1 MNITRL
7 SSPPPVASNERW
19 SAVVAMSLCVALL
32 IAAEFMPVS
41 LLTPIATDLG
51 ASNGM
56 AGLAISISGLFAV
69 PTSLLIAPLSHRLDR
84 RHVLMGLA
92 AVMLASLIVIA
103 LSPNFAV
110 LMVARALLGI
120 VIGGFWALATAT
132 MMRLVASHSVPK
144 ALGIM
149 YTGNAV
155 ATAFAAPIGSY
166 LGGMIGWRGVFW
178 LLVPLVIVNLL
189 WMALSLPAMRPQ
201 ARPPSAFHLV
211 RRPNVAFAIMGVM
224 LTFAG
229 AFSAFTYFR
238 PFLETRTQVNL
249 PQLSA
254 LLLALGLAG
263 FAGTTA
269 VSMLLRRHLY
279 RMLRWLPLVL
289 AIITLAL
296 LAVEHHFWSVTLMLI
311 LWGSLNSAIPVAWS
325 AWITQGIAD
334 APESGG
340 GLMVAAIQLAIT
352 LGAAVGGWL
361 LDYLSISATFI
372 GSALLLATA
381 SLIVG
386 NGTRLKPV
394 MVSQSAGHDTQS
406 HQACPQ

>member
-1 MNITRL
+1 MNATSL
-7 SSPPPVASNERW
+7 SSHTPAVVSEHW
-19 SAVVAMSLCVALL
+19 SAVAAMSLCVALL

-69 PTSLLIAPLSHRLDR
+69 PTSLLIATLSHRLDR

-92 AVMLASLIVIA
+92 ALMLTSLVVIA

-110 LMVARALLGI
+110 LMMARALLGI

-132 MMRLVASHSVPK
+132 IMRLVSSQSVPK

-166 LGGMIGWRGVFW
+166 LGGLIGWRGVFW
-178 LLVPLVIVNLL
+178 LLVPLVVINLL
-189 WMALSLPAMRPQ
+189 WMALCLPSMRSQ
-201 ARPPSAFHLV
+201 ARPHSAFRLM
-211 RRPNVAFAIMGVM
+211 RRPNIAIAIMGVT

-238 PFLETRTQVNL
+238 PFLETRTQVDL

-269 VSMLLRRHLY
+269 VSLLLRRHLY
-279 RMLRWLPLVL
+279 RILRWLPLALGV
-289 AIITLAL
+289 ITLAL
-296 LAVEHHFWSVTLMLI
+296 LAVEHHFWSVALMLI
-311 LWGSLNSAIPVAWS
+311 LWGALNSAIPVAWS

-334 APESGG
+334 SPESGG

-361 LDYLSISATFI
+361 LDSLSISATFM
-372 GSALLLATA
+372 GSALLLAAA
-381 SLIVG
+381 SLVVG
-386 NGTRLKPV
+386 NGRRLRPA
-394 MVSQSAGHDTQS
+394 MPGQ
-406 HQACPQ
+406 

>member
-1 MNITRL
+1 
-7 SSPPPVASNERW
+7 
-19 SAVVAMSLCVALL
+19 MSLCVALL

-56 AGLAISISGLFAV
+56 AGLAIAISGLFAV

-84 RHVLMGLA
+84 RHVLMGLVV
-92 AVMLASLIVIA
+92 VMLTSLIVIA
-103 LSPNFAV
+103 LSPNFTV

-132 MMRLVASHSVPK
+132 IMRLVSSQSVPK
-144 ALGIM
+144 ALGIL

-166 LGGMIGWRGVFW
+166 LGGLIGWRGVFW
-178 LLVPLVIVNLL
+178 LLVPLGVINLM
-189 WMALSLPAMRPQ
+189 WMVLCLPSMHSQ
-201 ARPPSAFHLV
+201 ARPQSAFRLM
-211 RRPNVAFAIMGVM
+211 RRPNVVIAIIGVT

-238 PFLETRTQVNL
+238 PFLETRTQVDL

-269 VSMLLRRHLY
+269 VSLLLHRHLY

-289 AIITLAL
+289 GVITLAL
-296 LAVEHHFWSVTLMLI
+296 LTVAHHFWGVALMLI
-311 LWGSLNSAIPVAWS
+311 LWGTLNSAIPVAWS
-325 AWITQGIAD
+325 AWITQGISD
-334 APESGG
+334 SPESGG

-361 LDYLSISATFI
+361 LDSLSIRATFM
-372 GSALLLATA
+372 GSALLLTA
-381 SLIVG
+381 ASMVVG
-386 NGTRLKPV
+386 NGSRLRPV
-394 MVSQSAGHDTQS
+394 TLDQ
-406 HQACPQ
+406 

>member
-1 MNITRL
+1 MNVTSL
-7 SSPPPVASNERW
+7 SSHTPAVVNEHW
-19 SAVVAMSLCVALL
+19 SAVAAMSLCVALL

-56 AGLAISISGLFAV
+56 AGLAIAISGLFAV
-69 PTSLLIAPLSHRLDR
+69 PTSLLIAPLSHKLDR

-92 AVMLASLIVIA
+92 VVMLTSLIVIA
-103 LSPNFAV
+103 LSSNFTV

-132 MMRLVASHSVPK
+132 IMRLVSSQSLPK
-144 ALGIM
+144 ALGIL

-155 ATAFAAPIGSY
+155 ATAFATPIGSY
-166 LGGMIGWRGVFW
+166 LGGLIGWRGVFW
-178 LLVPLVIVNLL
+178 LLVPLVVINLM
-189 WMALSLPAMRPQ
+189 WMALCLPSMRSQ
-201 ARPPSAFHLV
+201 ARPHSAFRLM
-211 RRPNVAFAIMGVM
+211 RRPNVAIAIMGVT

-238 PFLETRTQVNL
+238 PFLETRTQVDL

-263 FAGTTA
+263 FVGTTA

-289 AIITLAL
+289 GVITLAL
-296 LAVEHHFWSVTLMLI
+296 LAVEHHFWSVALMLI
-311 LWGSLNSAIPVAWS
+311 LWGALNSAIPVAWS
-325 AWITQGIAD
+325 AWLTQGISD
-334 APESGG
+334 SPESGG
-340 GLMVAAIQLAIT
+340 GLMMAAIQLAIT

-361 LDYLSISATFI
+361 LDSLSIRATFM
-372 GSALLLATA
+372 GSALLLTA
-381 SLIVG
+381 ASMVVG
-386 NGTRLKPV
+386 NGSRLRPV
-394 MVSQSAGHDTQS
+394 TLDQ
-406 HQACPQ
+406 

>member
-1 MNITRL
+1 MNATSL
-7 SSPPPVASNERW
+7 SSRTPDIISEQW
-19 SAVVAMSLCVALL
+19 SAVAAMSLCVALL

-41 LLTPIATDLG
+41 LLTPIAADLG

-69 PTSLLIAPLSHRLDR
+69 PTSLLIATLSHKLDR

-92 AVMLASLIVIA
+92 ALMLTSLVAIA

-110 LMVARALLGI
+110 LMMARALLGI

-132 MMRLVASHSVPK
+132 IMRLVSSQSVPK

-166 LGGMIGWRGVFW
+166 LGGLIGWRGVFW
-178 LLVPLVIVNLL
+178 LLVPLVVLNLL
-189 WMALSLPAMRPQ
+189 WMALCLPSMRSQ
-201 ARPPSAFHLV
+201 ARPHSAFRLM
-211 RRPNVAFAIMGVM
+211 RRPNIAIAIMGVM

-238 PFLETRTQVNL
+238 PFLETRTQVSL

-289 AIITLAL
+289 GVITLAL
-296 LAVEHHFWSVTLMLI
+296 LMVEHHFWGVAMMLI
-311 LWGSLNSAIPVAWS
+311 LWGALNSAIPVAWS

-334 APESGG
+334 SPESGG

-361 LDYLSISATFI
+361 LDSLSISATFM
-372 GSALLLATA
+372 GSALLLAAA
-381 SLIVG
+381 SLVVG
-386 NGTRLKPV
+386 NGRRLKPAIRG
-394 MVSQSAGHDTQS
+394 Q
-406 HQACPQ
+406 

>member
-1 MNITRL
+1 MNATSL
-7 SSPPPVASNERW
+7 SSHTPAVVSEHW
-19 SAVVAMSLCVALL
+19 SAVAAMSLCVALL

-41 LLTPIATDLG
+41 LLTPIATDLD

-69 PTSLLIAPLSHRLDR
+69 PTSLLIATLSHRLDR

-92 AVMLASLIVIA
+92 ALMLTSLVVIA

-110 LMVARALLGI
+110 LMMARALLGI

-132 MMRLVASHSVPK
+132 IMRLVSSQSVPK

-166 LGGMIGWRGVFW
+166 LGGLIGWRGVFW
-178 LLVPLVIVNLL
+178 LLVPLVVINLL
-189 WMALSLPAMRPQ
+189 WMALCLPSMRSQ
-201 ARPPSAFHLV
+201 ARPHSAFRLM
-211 RRPNVAFAIMGVM
+211 RRPNVAIAIMGVT

-238 PFLETRTQVNL
+238 PFLETRTQVDL

-263 FAGTTA
+263 FVGTTA
-269 VSMLLRRHLY
+269 VSLLLRRHLY

-289 AIITLAL
+289 GVITLAL
-296 LAVEHHFWSVTLMLI
+296 LAVEHHFWSVALMLI
-311 LWGSLNSAIPVAWS
+311 LWGAFNSAIPVAWS

-334 APESGG
+334 SPESGG

-361 LDYLSISATFI
+361 LDSLSISATFM
-372 GSALLLATA
+372 GSALLLAAA
-381 SLIVG
+381 SLVVG
-386 NGTRLKPV
+386 NGRRLRPA
-394 MVSQSAGHDTQS
+394 MLGQ
-406 HQACPQ
+406 

>member
-1 MNITRL
+1 MNATSL
-7 SSPPPVASNERW
+7 SSHTPAVVSEHW
-19 SAVVAMSLCVALL
+19 SAVAAMSLCVALL

-41 LLTPIATDLG
+41 LLTPIATDLD

-69 PTSLLIAPLSHRLDR
+69 PTSLLIATLSHRLDR

-92 AVMLASLIVIA
+92 ALMLTSLVVIA

-110 LMVARALLGI
+110 LMMARALLGI

-132 MMRLVASHSVPK
+132 IMRLVSSQSVPK

-166 LGGMIGWRGVFW
+166 LGGLIGWRGVFW
-178 LLVPLVIVNLL
+178 LLVPLVVINLL
-189 WMALSLPAMRPQ
+189 WMALCLPSMRSQ
-201 ARPPSAFHLV
+201 ARPHSAFRLM
-211 RRPNVAFAIMGVM
+211 RRPNVAIAIMGVT

-238 PFLETRTQVNL
+238 PFLETRTQVDL

-263 FAGTTA
+263 FVGTTA
-269 VSMLLRRHLY
+269 VSLLLRRHLY

-289 AIITLAL
+289 GVITLAL
-296 LAVEHHFWSVTLMLI
+296 LAVEHHFWSVALMLI
-311 LWGSLNSAIPVAWS
+311 LWGALNSAIPVAWS

-334 APESGG
+334 SPESGG

-361 LDYLSISATFI
+361 LDSLSISATFM
-372 GSALLLATA
+372 GSALLLAAA
-381 SLIVG
+381 SLVVG
-386 NGTRLKPV
+386 NGRRLRPA
-394 MVSQSAGHDTQS
+394 MLGQ
-406 HQACPQ
+406 

>member
-1 MNITRL
+1 MNATSL
-7 SSPPPVASNERW
+7 SSHTPAVVNEHW
-19 SAVVAMSLCVALL
+19 SAVAAMSLCVALL

-56 AGLAISISGLFAV
+56 AGLAIAISGLFAV

-84 RHVLMGLA
+84 RHVLLGLA
-92 AVMLASLIVIA
+92 VVMLTSLIVIA
-103 LSPNFAV
+103 LSPNFTV

-132 MMRLVASHSVPK
+132 IMRLVGSPSVPK
-144 ALGIM
+144 ALGIL

-166 LGGMIGWRGVFW
+166 LGGLIGWRGVFW
-178 LLVPLVIVNLL
+178 LLVPLVVINLL
-189 WMALSLPAMRPQ
+189 WMALCLPSMRSQ
-201 ARPPSAFHLV
+201 ARPQSAFRLMQ
-211 RRPNVAFAIMGVM
+211 RPNVVIAIMGVT

-238 PFLETRTQVNL
+238 PFLETRTLVDL

-269 VSMLLRRHLY
+269 VSLLLHRHLY
-279 RMLRWLPLVL
+279 RMLRWLPLALGV
-289 AIITLAL
+289 ITLAL
-296 LAVEHHFWSVTLMLI
+296 LTVAHHFWGVALMLI
-311 LWGSLNSAIPVAWS
+311 LWGTLNSAIPVAWS

-334 APESGG
+334 TPESGG
-340 GLMVAAIQLAIT
+340 GLMVAAIQLSIT

-361 LDYLSISATFI
+361 LDSLSISATFM
-372 GSALLLATA
+372 GSALLLTAA
-381 SLIVG
+381 SLVVG
-386 NGTRLKPV
+386 NGSRLKPV
-394 MVSQSAGHDTQS
+394 TLGQ
-406 HQACPQ
+406 

>member
-1 MNITRL
+1 MNATSL
-7 SSPPPVASNERW
+7 SSHTPAVVSEHW
-19 SAVVAMSLCVALL
+19 SAVAAMSLCVALL

-69 PTSLLIAPLSHRLDR
+69 PTSLLIATLSHRLDR

-92 AVMLASLIVIA
+92 ALMLTSMVVIA

-110 LMVARALLGI
+110 LMMARALLGI

-132 MMRLVASHSVPK
+132 IMRLVSSQSVPK

-166 LGGMIGWRGVFW
+166 LGGLIGWRGVFW
-178 LLVPLVIVNLL
+178 LLVPLVVINLL
-189 WMALSLPAMRPQ
+189 WMALCLPSMRSQ
-201 ARPPSAFHLV
+201 ARPHSAFRLM
-211 RRPNVAFAIMGVM
+211 RRPNVAIAIMGVT

-238 PFLETRTQVNL
+238 PFLETRTQVDL

-263 FAGTTA
+263 FVGTTA
-269 VSMLLRRHLY
+269 VSLLLRRHLY

-289 AIITLAL
+289 SVITLAL
-296 LAVEHHFWSVTLMLI
+296 LAVEHHFWSVALMLI
-311 LWGSLNSAIPVAWS
+311 LWGALNSAIPVAWS

-334 APESGG
+334 SPESGG

-361 LDYLSISATFI
+361 LDSLSISATFM
-372 GSALLLATA
+372 GSALLLAAA
-381 SLIVG
+381 SLVVG
-386 NGTRLKPV
+386 NGRRLRPA
-394 MVSQSAGHDTQS
+394 MLGQ
-406 HQACPQ
+406 

>member
-1 MNITRL
+1 MNVTSL
-7 SSPPPVASNERW
+7 SSHTPAVVNEHW
-19 SAVVAMSLCVALL
+19 SAVAAMSLCVALL

-56 AGLAISISGLFAV
+56 AGLAIAISDLFAV

-92 AVMLASLIVIA
+92 VVMLTSLIVIA
-103 LSPNFAV
+103 LSPNFTV

-132 MMRLVASHSVPK
+132 IMRLVGSPSVPK
-144 ALGIM
+144 ALGIL

-166 LGGMIGWRGVFW
+166 LGGLIGWRGVFW
-178 LLVPLVIVNLL
+178 LLVPLVVINLL
-189 WMALSLPAMRPQ
+189 WMVLCLPSMHSQ
-201 ARPPSAFHLV
+201 ARPHSAFRLM
-211 RRPNVAFAIMGVM
+211 RRPNVAIAIMGVT

-238 PFLETRTQVNL
+238 PFLETRTLVDL

-269 VSMLLRRHLY
+269 VSLLLHRHLY
-279 RMLRWLPLVL
+279 QMLRWLPLALGV
-289 AIITLAL
+289 ITLAL
-296 LAVEHHFWSVTLMLI
+296 LTVAHHFWGVALMLI
-311 LWGSLNSAIPVAWS
+311 LWGMLNSAIPVAWS
-325 AWITQGIAD
+325 AWITQGISD
-334 APESGG
+334 SPESGG

-361 LDYLSISATFI
+361 LDSLSIRATFM
-372 GSALLLATA
+372 GSALLLTA
-381 SLIVG
+381 ASMVVG
-386 NGTRLKPV
+386 NGSRLRPV
-394 MVSQSAGHDTQS
+394 TLDQ
-406 HQACPQ
+406 

>member
-1 MNITRL
+1 
-7 SSPPPVASNERW
+7 
-19 SAVVAMSLCVALL
+19 MSLCVALL

-69 PTSLLIAPLSHRLDR
+69 PTSLLIATLSHRLDR

-92 AVMLASLIVIA
+92 ALMLTSMVVIA

-110 LMVARALLGI
+110 LMMARALLGI

-132 MMRLVASHSVPK
+132 IMRLVSSQSVPK

-166 LGGMIGWRGVFW
+166 LGGLIGWRGVFW
-178 LLVPLVIVNLL
+178 LLVPLVVINLL
-189 WMALSLPAMRPQ
+189 WMALCLPSMRSQ
-201 ARPPSAFHLV
+201 ARPHSAFRLM
-211 RRPNVAFAIMGVM
+211 RRPNVAIAIMGVT

-238 PFLETRTQVNL
+238 PFLETRTQVDL

-263 FAGTTA
+263 FVGTTA
-269 VSMLLRRHLY
+269 VSLLLRRHLY

-289 AIITLAL
+289 SVITLAL
-296 LAVEHHFWSVTLMLI
+296 LAVEHHFWSVALMLI
-311 LWGSLNSAIPVAWS
+311 LWGALNSAIPVAWS

-334 APESGG
+334 SPESGG

-361 LDYLSISATFI
+361 LDSLSISATFM
-372 GSALLLATA
+372 GSALLLAAA
-381 SLIVG
+381 SLVVG
-386 NGTRLKPV
+386 NGRRLRPA
-394 MVSQSAGHDTQS
+394 MLGQ
-406 HQACPQ
+406 

>member
-1 MNITRL
+1 MNATSL
-7 SSPPPVASNERW
+7 SSQTPAVVNEHW
-19 SAVVAMSLCVALL
+19 SAVAAMSLCVALL

-56 AGLAISISGLFAV
+56 AGLAIAISGLFAV

-84 RHVLMGLA
+84 RHVLLGLA
-92 AVMLASLIVIA
+92 VVMLTSLIVIA
-103 LSPNFAV
+103 LSPNFTV

-132 MMRLVASHSVPK
+132 IMRLVGSQSVPK
-144 ALGIM
+144 ALGIL

-166 LGGMIGWRGVFW
+166 LGGLIGWRGVFW
-178 LLVPLVIVNLL
+178 LMVPLVVINLL
-189 WMALSLPAMRPQ
+189 WMALCLPSIRSQ
-201 ARPPSAFHLV
+201 ARPQSAFRLMQ
-211 RRPNVAFAIMGVM
+211 RPNVVIAIMGVT

-238 PFLETRTQVNL
+238 PFLETRTLVDL

-269 VSMLLRRHLY
+269 VSLLLHRHLY
-279 RMLRWLPLVL
+279 RMLRWLPLALGV
-289 AIITLAL
+289 ITLAL
-296 LAVEHHFWSVTLMLI
+296 LTVAHHFWGVALMLI
-311 LWGSLNSAIPVAWS
+311 LWGTLNSAIPVAWS

-334 APESGG
+334 TPESGG
-340 GLMVAAIQLAIT
+340 GLMVAAIQLSIT

-361 LDYLSISATFI
+361 LDYLSISATFM
-372 GSALLLATA
+372 GSALLLTAA
-381 SLIVG
+381 SLVVG
-386 NGTRLKPV
+386 NGSRLKPV
-394 MVSQSAGHDTQS
+394 TLGQ
-406 HQACPQ
+406 

>member
-1 MNITRL
+1 MNATSL
-7 SSPPPVASNERW
+7 SSHTHAVVSEHW
-19 SAVVAMSLCVALL
+19 SAVAAMSLCVALL

-69 PTSLLIAPLSHRLDR
+69 PTSLLIATLSHRLDR

-92 AVMLASLIVIA
+92 ALMLTSLVVIA

-110 LMVARALLGI
+110 LMMARALLGI

-132 MMRLVASHSVPK
+132 IMRLVSSQSVPK

-166 LGGMIGWRGVFW
+166 LGGLIGWRGVFW
-178 LLVPLVIVNLL
+178 LLVPLVVLNLL
-189 WMALSLPAMRPQ
+189 WMALCLPSMRSQ
-201 ARPPSAFHLV
+201 ARPHSAFRLM
-211 RRPNVAFAIMGVM
+211 RRPNVAIAIMGVT

-238 PFLETRTQVNL
+238 PFLETRTQVDL

-263 FAGTTA
+263 FVGTTA
-269 VSMLLRRHLY
+269 VSLLLRRHLY

-289 AIITLAL
+289 GVITLAL
-296 LAVEHHFWSVTLMLI
+296 LAVEHHFWSVALMLI
-311 LWGSLNSAIPVAWS
+311 LWGALNSAIPVAWS

-334 APESGG
+334 SPESGG

-352 LGAAVGGWL
+352 LGAAVGVVT
-361 LDYLSISATFI
+361 DSLSISATFM
-372 GSALLLATA
+372 GSALLLAAA
-381 SLIVG
+381 SLVVG
-386 NGTRLKPV
+386 NGRRLRPA
-394 MVSQSAGHDTQS
+394 MPGQ
-406 HQACPQ
+406 

>member
-1 MNITRL
+1 
-7 SSPPPVASNERW
+7 
-19 SAVVAMSLCVALL
+19 MSLCVALL

-56 AGLAISISGLFAV
+56 AGLAIAISGLFAV

-92 AVMLASLIVIA
+92 VVMLTSLIVIA
-103 LSPNFAV
+103 LSPNFTV

-132 MMRLVASHSVPK
+132 IMRLVGSPSVPK
-144 ALGIM
+144 ALGIL

-166 LGGMIGWRGVFW
+166 LGGLIGWRGVFW
-178 LLVPLVIVNLL
+178 LLVPLVVINLL
-189 WMALSLPAMRPQ
+189 WMVLCLPSMHSQ
-201 ARPPSAFHLV
+201 ARPHSAFRLM
-211 RRPNVAFAIMGVM
+211 RRPNVAIAIMGVT

-238 PFLETRTQVNL
+238 PFLETRTLVDL

-269 VSMLLRRHLY
+269 VSLLLHRHLY
-279 RMLRWLPLVL
+279 QMLRWLPLTLGV
-289 AIITLAL
+289 ITLAL
-296 LAVEHHFWSVTLMLI
+296 LTVAHHFWGVALMLI
-311 LWGSLNSAIPVAWS
+311 LWGMLNSAIPVAWS
-325 AWITQGIAD
+325 AWITQGISD
-334 APESGG
+334 SPESGG

-361 LDYLSISATFI
+361 LDSLSIRATFM
-372 GSALLLATA
+372 GSALLLTA
-381 SLIVG
+381 ASMVVG
-386 NGTRLKPV
+386 NGSRLRPV
-394 MVSQSAGHDTQS
+394 TLDQ
-406 HQACPQ
+406 

>member
-1 MNITRL
+1 
-7 SSPPPVASNERW
+7 
-19 SAVVAMSLCVALL
+19 MSLCVALL

-56 AGLAISISGLFAV
+56 AGLAIAISGLFAV

-92 AVMLASLIVIA
+92 VVMLTSLIVIA
-103 LSPNFAV
+103 LSPNFTV

-132 MMRLVASHSVPK
+132 IMRLVGSQSVPK
-144 ALGIM
+144 ALGIL

-166 LGGMIGWRGVFW
+166 LGGLIGWRGVFW
-178 LLVPLVIVNLL
+178 LLVPLVVINLL
-189 WMALSLPAMRPQ
+189 WMVLYLPSMHPQ
-201 ARPPSAFHLV
+201 ARPHSAFRLM
-211 RRPNVAFAIMGVM
+211 RRPNVVIAIIGVT

-238 PFLETRTQVNL
+238 PFLETRTLVDL

-269 VSMLLRRHLY
+269 VSLLLHRHLY

-289 AIITLAL
+289 GVITLAL
-296 LAVEHHFWSVTLMLI
+296 LTVAHHFWGVALMLI
-311 LWGSLNSAIPVAWS
+311 LWGTLNSAIPIAWS

-334 APESGG
+334 TPESGG
-340 GLMVAAIQLAIT
+340 GLMVAAIQLSIT

-361 LDYLSISATFI
+361 LDSFSISATFM
-372 GSALLLATA
+372 GSALLLTA
-381 SLIVG
+381 ASMVVG
-386 NGTRLKPV
+386 NGSRLRPV
-394 MVSQSAGHDTQS
+394 TLDQ
-406 HQACPQ
+406 

>member
-1 MNITRL
+1 
-7 SSPPPVASNERW
+7 
-19 SAVVAMSLCVALL
+19 MSLCVALL

-56 AGLAISISGLFAV
+56 AGLAIAISGLFAV

-84 RHVLMGLA
+84 RHVLLGLA
-92 AVMLASLIVIA
+92 VVMLTSLIVIA
-103 LSPNFAV
+103 LSPNFTV

-132 MMRLVASHSVPK
+132 TMRLVGSQSVPK
-144 ALGIM
+144 ALGIL

-166 LGGMIGWRGVFW
+166 LGGLIGWRGVFW
-178 LLVPLVIVNLL
+178 LLVPLVVINLL
-189 WMALSLPAMRPQ
+189 WMALCLPSMRSQ
-201 ARPPSAFHLV
+201 ARPQSAFRLMQ
-211 RRPNVAFAIMGVM
+211 RPNVVIAIIGVT

-238 PFLETRTQVNL
+238 PFLETRTLVDL

-269 VSMLLRRHLY
+269 VSLLLHRHLY
-279 RMLRWLPLVL
+279 RMLRWLPLALGV
-289 AIITLAL
+289 ITLAL
-296 LAVEHHFWSVTLMLI
+296 LTVAHHFWGVALMLI
-311 LWGSLNSAIPVAWS
+311 LWGTLNSAIPVAWS

-334 APESGG
+334 TPESGG
-340 GLMVAAIQLAIT
+340 GLMVAAIQLSIT

-361 LDYLSISATFI
+361 LDSLSISATFM
-372 GSALLLATA
+372 GSALLLTAA
-381 SLIVG
+381 SLVVG
-386 NGTRLKPV
+386 NGSRLKPV
-394 MVSQSAGHDTQS
+394 TLGQ
-406 HQACPQ
+406 

>member
-1 MNITRL
+1 MNATSL
-7 SSPPPVASNERW
+7 SSHTPAVVSEHW
-19 SAVVAMSLCVALL
+19 SAVAAMSLCVALL

-69 PTSLLIAPLSHRLDR
+69 PTSLLIATLSHRLDR
-84 RHVLMGLA
+84 RHVLIGLA
-92 AVMLASLIVIA
+92 ALMLTSLVVIA

-110 LMVARALLGI
+110 LMMARALLGV

-132 MMRLVASHSVPK
+132 IMRLVSSQSVPK

-166 LGGMIGWRGVFW
+166 LGGLIGWRGVFW
-178 LLVPLVIVNLL
+178 LLVPLVVLNLL
-189 WMALSLPAMRPQ
+189 WMTLCLPSMRSQ
-201 ARPPSAFHLV
+201 ARPHSAFRLM
-211 RRPNVAFAIMGVM
+211 RRPNVAIAIMGVM

-238 PFLETRTQVNL
+238 PFLETRTQVDL

-289 AIITLAL
+289 GVITLAL
-296 LAVEHHFWSVTLMLI
+296 LAVEHHFWSVALMLI
-311 LWGSLNSAIPVAWS
+311 LWGALNSAIPVAWS

-334 APESGG
+334 SPESGG

-361 LDYLSISATFI
+361 LDSLSISATFM
-372 GSALLLATA
+372 GSALLLAAA
-381 SLIVG
+381 SLVVG
-386 NGTRLKPV
+386 NGRRLRPA
-394 MVSQSAGHDTQS
+394 MLGQ
-406 HQACPQ
+406 

>member
-1 MNITRL
+1 MNATSL
-7 SSPPPVASNERW
+7 SSHTPAVVSEHW
-19 SAVVAMSLCVALL
+19 SAVAAMSLCVALL

-69 PTSLLIAPLSHRLDR
+69 PTSLLIATLSHRLDR

-92 AVMLASLIVIA
+92 ALMLTSLVVIA

-132 MMRLVASHSVPK
+132 IMRLVSSQSVPK

-166 LGGMIGWRGVFW
+166 LGGLIGWRGVFW
-178 LLVPLVIVNLL
+178 LLVPLVVINLL
-189 WMALSLPAMRPQ
+189 WMALCLPSMRSQ
-201 ARPPSAFHLV
+201 ARPHSAFRLM
-211 RRPNVAFAIMGVM
+211 RRPNVAIAIMGVT

-238 PFLETRTQVNL
+238 PFLETRTQVDL

-263 FAGTTA
+263 FVGTTA
-269 VSMLLRRHLY
+269 VSLLLRRHLY

-289 AIITLAL
+289 GVITLAL
-296 LAVEHHFWSVTLMLI
+296 LAVEHHFWSVALMLI
-311 LWGSLNSAIPVAWS
+311 LWGALNSAIPVAWS

-334 APESGG
+334 SPESGG

-361 LDYLSISATFI
+361 LDSLSISATFM
-372 GSALLLATA
+372 GSALLLAAA
-381 SLIVG
+381 SLVVG
-386 NGTRLKPV
+386 NGRRLRPA
-394 MVSQSAGHDTQS
+394 MPGQ
-406 HQACPQ
+406 

>member
-1 MNITRL
+1 MNATSL
-7 SSPPPVASNERW
+7 SSHTPAVVSEHW
-19 SAVVAMSLCVALL
+19 SAVAAMSLCVALL

-69 PTSLLIAPLSHRLDR
+69 PTSLLISPLSYRLDR

-92 AVMLASLIVIA
+92 ALMLTSLVVIA

-110 LMVARALLGI
+110 LMMARALLGI

-132 MMRLVASHSVPK
+132 IMRLVSSQSVPK

-166 LGGMIGWRGVFW
+166 LGGLIGWRGVFW
-178 LLVPLVIVNLL
+178 LLVPLVVLNLL
-189 WMALSLPAMRPQ
+189 WMALCLPSMRSQ
-201 ARPPSAFHLV
+201 ARPHSAFRLM
-211 RRPNVAFAIMGVM
+211 RRPNIAIAIMGVT

-238 PFLETRTQVNL
+238 PFLETRTQVDL

-263 FAGTTA
+263 FVGTTA
-269 VSMLLRRHLY
+269 VSLLLRRHLY

-289 AIITLAL
+289 GVITLAL
-296 LAVEHHFWSVTLMLI
+296 LAVEHHFWSVALMLI
-311 LWGSLNSAIPVAWS
+311 LWGALNSAIPIAWS

-334 APESGG
+334 SPESGG

-361 LDYLSISATFI
+361 LDSLSISATFM
-372 GSALLLATA
+372 GSALLLAAA
-381 SLIVG
+381 SLVVG
-386 NGTRLKPV
+386 NGSRLRPV
-394 MVSQSAGHDTQS
+394 TLDQ
-406 HQACPQ
+406 

>member
-1 MNITRL
+1 
-7 SSPPPVASNERW
+7 
-19 SAVVAMSLCVALL
+19 MSLCVALL

-69 PTSLLIAPLSHRLDR
+69 PTSLLIATLSHRLDR

-92 AVMLASLIVIA
+92 ALMLTSLVVIA

-110 LMVARALLGI
+110 LMMARALLGI

-132 MMRLVASHSVPK
+132 IMRLVSSQSVPK

-166 LGGMIGWRGVFW
+166 LGGLIGWRGVFW
-178 LLVPLVIVNLL
+178 LLVPLVVINLL
-189 WMALSLPAMRPQ
+189 WMALCLPSMRSQ
-201 ARPPSAFHLV
+201 ARPHSAFRLM
-211 RRPNVAFAIMGVM
+211 RRPNVAIAIMGVT

-238 PFLETRTQVNL
+238 PFLETRTQVDL

-263 FAGTTA
+263 FVGTTA
-269 VSMLLRRHLY
+269 VSLLLRRHLY

-289 AIITLAL
+289 GVITLAL
-296 LAVEHHFWSVTLMLI
+296 LAVEHHFWSVALMLI
-311 LWGSLNSAIPVAWS
+311 LWGALNSAIPVAWS

-334 APESGG
+334 SPESGG

-361 LDYLSISATFI
+361 LDSLSISATFM
-372 GSALLLATA
+372 GSALLLAAA
-381 SLIVG
+381 SLVVG
-386 NGTRLKPV
+386 NGRRLRPA
-394 MVSQSAGHDTQS
+394 MPGQ
-406 HQACPQ
+406 

>member
-1 MNITRL
+1 
-7 SSPPPVASNERW
+7 
-19 SAVVAMSLCVALL
+19 MSLCVALL

-69 PTSLLIAPLSHRLDR
+69 PTSLLIATLSHRLDR

-92 AVMLASLIVIA
+92 ALMLTSLVVIA

-110 LMVARALLGI
+110 LMMARALLGI

-132 MMRLVASHSVPK
+132 IMRLVSSQSVPK

-166 LGGMIGWRGVFW
+166 LGGLIGWRGVFW
-178 LLVPLVIVNLL
+178 LLVPLVVINLL
-189 WMALSLPAMRPQ
+189 WMALCLPSMRSQ
-201 ARPPSAFHLV
+201 ARPHSAFRLM
-211 RRPNVAFAIMGVM
+211 RRPNVAIAIMGVT

-238 PFLETRTQVNL
+238 PFLETRPQVDL

-263 FAGTTA
+263 FVGTTA
-269 VSMLLRRHLY
+269 VSLLLRRHLY

-289 AIITLAL
+289 GVITLAL
-296 LAVEHHFWSVTLMLI
+296 LAVEHHFWSVALMLI
-311 LWGSLNSAIPVAWS
+311 LWGALNSAIPVAWS

-334 APESGG
+334 SPESGG

-361 LDYLSISATFI
+361 LDSLSISATFM
-372 GSALLLATA
+372 GSALLLAAA
-381 SLIVG
+381 SLVVG
-386 NGTRLKPV
+386 NGRRLRPA
-394 MVSQSAGHDTQS
+394 MPGQ
-406 HQACPQ
+406 

>member
-1 MNITRL
+1 
-7 SSPPPVASNERW
+7 
-19 SAVVAMSLCVALL
+19 MSLCVALL

-56 AGLAISISGLFAV
+56 AGLAIAISGLFAV

-84 RHVLMGLA
+84 RHVLIGLA
-92 AVMLASLIVIA
+92 VVMLTSLIVIA
-103 LSPNFAV
+103 LSPNFTV

-132 MMRLVASHSVPK
+132 IMRLVSSQSVPK
-144 ALGIM
+144 ALGIL

-166 LGGMIGWRGVFW
+166 LGGLIGWRGVFW
-178 LLVPLVIVNLL
+178 LQVPLVVINLL
-189 WMALSLPAMRPQ
+189 WMVLCLPSMHSQ
-201 ARPPSAFHLV
+201 ARPHSAFRLM
-211 RRPNVAFAIMGVM
+211 RRPNVAIAIMGVT

-238 PFLETRTQVNL
+238 PFLETRTQVDL

-263 FAGTTA
+263 FVGTTA
-269 VSMLLRRHLY
+269 ASMLLRRHLY

-289 AIITLAL
+289 GAITLAL
-296 LAVEHHFWSVTLMLI
+296 LAVEHHFWSVALMLI
-311 LWGSLNSAIPVAWS
+311 LWGALNSAIPVAWS
-325 AWITQGIAD
+325 AWITQGISD
-334 APESGG
+334 SSESGG

-361 LDYLSISATFI
+361 LDSLSIRATFM
-372 GSALLLATA
+372 GSALLLTA
-381 SLIVG
+381 ASMVVG
-386 NGTRLKPV
+386 NGSRLRPV
-394 MVSQSAGHDTQS
+394 TLDQ
-406 HQACPQ
+406 

>member
-1 MNITRL
+1 MNATSL
-7 SSPPPVASNERW
+7 SSHTPAVVNEHW
-19 SAVVAMSLCVALL
+19 SAVAAMSLCVALL

-56 AGLAISISGLFAV
+56 AGLAIAISGLFAV

-92 AVMLASLIVIA
+92 VVMLTSLILIA
-103 LSPNFAV
+103 LSPNFTV

-132 MMRLVASHSVPK
+132 IMRLVGSQSVPK
-144 ALGIM
+144 ALGIL

-166 LGGMIGWRGVFW
+166 LGGLIGWRGVFW
-178 LLVPLVIVNLL
+178 LLVPLVVINLL
-189 WMALSLPAMRPQ
+189 WMALCLPSMRSQ
-201 ARPPSAFHLV
+201 ARPQSAFRLM
-211 RRPNVAFAIMGVM
+211 RRPNVVIAIMGVT

-229 AFSAFTYFR
+229 DFSAFTYFR
-238 PFLETRTQVNL
+238 PFLETRTLVDL

-269 VSMLLRRHLY
+269 VSLLLHRHLY
-279 RMLRWLPLVL
+279 LMLRWLPLVL
-289 AIITLAL
+289 GVITLAL
-296 LAVEHHFWSVTLMLI
+296 LTVAHHFWGVALMLI
-311 LWGSLNSAIPVAWS
+311 LWGTLNSAIPVAWS

-334 APESGG
+334 TPESGG
-340 GLMVAAIQLAIT
+340 GLMVAAIQLSIT

-361 LDYLSISATFI
+361 LDSFSISATFM
-372 GSALLLATA
+372 GSALLLTAA
-381 SLIVG
+381 SLVVG
-386 NGTRLKPV
+386 NGSRLRPV
-394 MVSQSAGHDTQS
+394 TLDQ
-406 HQACPQ
+406 

>member
-1 MNITRL
+1 MNATSL
-7 SSPPPVASNERW
+7 SSHTPAVVSEHW
-19 SAVVAMSLCVALL
+19 SAVAAMSLCVALL

-69 PTSLLIAPLSHRLDR
+69 PTSLLIAPLSYRLDR

-92 AVMLASLIVIA
+92 ALMLTSLVVIA

-110 LMVARALLGI
+110 LMMARALLGI

-132 MMRLVASHSVPK
+132 IMRLVSSQSVLK

-166 LGGMIGWRGVFW
+166 LGGLLGWRGVFW
-178 LLVPLVIVNLL
+178 LLVPLVVLNLL
-189 WMALSLPAMRPQ
+189 WMALCLPSMRSQ
-201 ARPPSAFHLV
+201 ARPHSAFRLM
-211 RRPNVAFAIMGVM
+211 RRPNIAIAIMGVT

-238 PFLETRTQVNL
+238 PFLETRTQVDL

-263 FAGTTA
+263 FVGTTA
-269 VSMLLRRHLY
+269 VSLLLRRHLY

-289 AIITLAL
+289 GVITLAL
-296 LAVEHHFWSVTLMLI
+296 LAVEHHFWSVALMLI
-311 LWGSLNSAIPVAWS
+311 LWGALNSAIPVAWS

-334 APESGG
+334 SPESGG

-361 LDYLSISATFI
+361 LDSLSISATFM
-372 GSALLLATA
+372 GSALLLAAA
-381 SLIVG
+381 SLVVG
-386 NGTRLKPV
+386 NGRRLR
-394 MVSQSAGHDTQS
+394 SAMPGQ
-406 HQACPQ
+406 

>member
-1 MNITRL
+1 
-7 SSPPPVASNERW
+7 
-19 SAVVAMSLCVALL
+19 MSLCVALL

-69 PTSLLIAPLSHRLDR
+69 PTSLLIAPLSYRLDR

-92 AVMLASLIVIA
+92 ALMLTSLVVIA

-110 LMVARALLGI
+110 LMMARALLGI

-132 MMRLVASHSVPK
+132 IMRLVSSQSVPK

-166 LGGMIGWRGVFW
+166 LGGLIGWRGVFW
-178 LLVPLVIVNLL
+178 LLVPLVVINLL
-189 WMALSLPAMRPQ
+189 WMALCLPSMRSQ
-201 ARPPSAFHLV
+201 ARPHSAFRLM
-211 RRPNVAFAIMGVM
+211 RRPNVTIAIMGVM

-238 PFLETRTQVNL
+238 PFLETRTQVDL

-269 VSMLLRRHLY
+269 VSLLLRRHLY

-289 AIITLAL
+289 GVITLAL
-296 LAVEHHFWSVTLMLI
+296 LAVEHHFWSVALMLI
-311 LWGSLNSAIPVAWS
+311 LWGALNSAIPVAWS
-325 AWITQGIAD
+325 VWITQGIAD
-334 APESGG
+334 SPESGG

-361 LDYLSISATFI
+361 LDSLSISATFM
-372 GSALLLATA
+372 GSALLLAAA
-381 SLIVG
+381 SLVVG
-386 NGTRLKPV
+386 NGRRIRPA
-394 MVSQSAGHDTQS
+394 MPGQ
-406 HQACPQ
+406 

>member
-1 MNITRL
+1 MNATSL
-7 SSPPPVASNERW
+7 SSHTPAVVSEHW
-19 SAVVAMSLCVALL
+19 SAVAAMSLCVALL

-69 PTSLLIAPLSHRLDR
+69 PTSLLIAHLSYRLDR

-92 AVMLASLIVIA
+92 ALMLTSLVVIA

-110 LMVARALLGI
+110 LMVARALLGV

-132 MMRLVASHSVPK
+132 IMRLVSSQSVPK

-166 LGGMIGWRGVFW
+166 LGGLIGWRGVFW
-178 LLVPLVIVNLL
+178 LLVPLVMINLL
-189 WMALSLPAMRPQ
+189 WMALCLPSMRSQ
-201 ARPPSAFHLV
+201 ARPHSAFRLM
-211 RRPNVAFAIMGVM
+211 RRPNVAIAIMGVT

-238 PFLETRTQVNL
+238 PFLEIRTQVDL

-263 FAGTTA
+263 FVGTTA
-269 VSMLLRRHLY
+269 VSLLLRRHLY

-289 AIITLAL
+289 GVITLAL
-296 LAVEHHFWSVTLMLI
+296 LAVEHHFWSVALMLI
-311 LWGSLNSAIPVAWS
+311 LWGALNSAIPVAWS

-334 APESGG
+334 SPESGG

-361 LDYLSISATFI
+361 LDSLSISATFM
-372 GSALLLATA
+372 GSALLLAAA
-381 SLIVG
+381 SLVVG
-386 NGTRLKPV
+386 NGRRLRPA
-394 MVSQSAGHDTQS
+394 MPGQ
-406 HQACPQ
+406 

>member
-1 MNITRL
+1 
-7 SSPPPVASNERW
+7 
-19 SAVVAMSLCVALL
+19 MSLCVALL

-56 AGLAISISGLFAV
+56 AGLAIAISGLFAV

-84 RHVLMGLA
+84 RHVLLGLA
-92 AVMLASLIVIA
+92 VVMLTSLIVIA
-103 LSPNFAV
+103 LSPNFTV

-132 MMRLVASHSVPK
+132 IMRLVGSQSVPK
-144 ALGIM
+144 ALGIL

-166 LGGMIGWRGVFW
+166 LGGLIGWRGVFW
-178 LLVPLVIVNLL
+178 LLVPLVVINLL
-189 WMALSLPAMRPQ
+189 WMALCLPSMRSQ
-201 ARPPSAFHLV
+201 ARPQSAFRLMQ
-211 RRPNVAFAIMGVM
+211 RPNVVIAIMGVT

-229 AFSAFTYFR
+229 VFSAFTYFR
-238 PFLETRTQVNL
+238 PFLETRTLVDL

-269 VSMLLRRHLY
+269 VSLLLHRHLY
-279 RMLRWLPLVL
+279 RMLRWLPLALGV
-289 AIITLAL
+289 ITLAL
-296 LAVEHHFWSVTLMLI
+296 LTVAHHFWGVALMLI
-311 LWGSLNSAIPVAWS
+311 LWGMLNSAIPVAWS

-334 APESGG
+334 TPESGG
-340 GLMVAAIQLAIT
+340 GLMVAAIQLSIT

-361 LDYLSISATFI
+361 LDSLSISATFM
-372 GSALLLATA
+372 GSALLLTAA
-381 SLIVG
+381 SLVVG
-386 NGTRLKPV
+386 NGSRLKPV
-394 MVSQSAGHDTQS
+394 TLGQ
-406 HQACPQ
+406 

>member
-1 MNITRL
+1 MNATSL
-7 SSPPPVASNERW
+7 SSHTPAVVNEHW
-19 SAVVAMSLCVALL
+19 SAVAAMSLCVALL

-56 AGLAISISGLFAV
+56 AGLAIAISGLFAV

-84 RHVLMGLA
+84 RHVLLGLA
-92 AVMLASLIVIA
+92 VVMLTSLIVIA
-103 LSPNFAV
+103 LSPNFTV

-132 MMRLVASHSVPK
+132 IMRLVGSQSVPK
-144 ALGIM
+144 ALGIL

-166 LGGMIGWRGVFW
+166 LGGLIGWRGVFW
-178 LLVPLVIVNLL
+178 LMVPLVVINLL
-189 WMALSLPAMRPQ
+189 WMALCLPSIRSQ
-201 ARPPSAFHLV
+201 ARPQSAFRLMQ
-211 RRPNVAFAIMGVM
+211 RPNVVIAIMGVT

-238 PFLETRTQVNL
+238 PFLETRTLVDL

-269 VSMLLRRHLY
+269 VSLLLHRHLY
-279 RMLRWLPLVL
+279 RMLRWLPLALGV
-289 AIITLAL
+289 ITLAL
-296 LAVEHHFWSVTLMLI
+296 LTVAHHFWGVALMLL
-311 LWGSLNSAIPVAWS
+311 LWGTLNSAIPVAWS

-334 APESGG
+334 TPESGG
-340 GLMVAAIQLAIT
+340 GLMVAAIQLSIT

-361 LDYLSISATFI
+361 LDSLSISATFM
-372 GSALLLATA
+372 GSALLLTAA
-381 SLIVG
+381 SLVVG
-386 NGTRLKPV
+386 NGSRLKPV
-394 MVSQSAGHDTQS
+394 TLGQ
-406 HQACPQ
+406 

>member
-1 MNITRL
+1 
-7 SSPPPVASNERW
+7 
-19 SAVVAMSLCVALL
+19 MSLCVALL

-56 AGLAISISGLFAV
+56 AGLAIAISGLFAV

-92 AVMLASLIVIA
+92 VVMLTSLIVIA
-103 LSPNFAV
+103 LSPNFTV

-132 MMRLVASHSVPK
+132 IMRLVSSQSVPK
-144 ALGIM
+144 ALGIL

-166 LGGMIGWRGVFW
+166 LRGLIGWRGVFW
-178 LLVPLVIVNLL
+178 LLVPLVVINLL
-189 WMALSLPAMRPQ
+189 WMVLCLPSMHSQ
-201 ARPPSAFHLV
+201 ARPHSAFRLM
-211 RRPNVAFAIMGVM
+211 RRPNVVIAIIGVT

-238 PFLETRTQVNL
+238 PFLETRTQVDL

-263 FAGTTA
+263 FVGTTA

-289 AIITLAL
+289 GVITLAL
-296 LAVEHHFWSVTLMLI
+296 LAMEHHFWSVALMLI
-311 LWGSLNSAIPVAWS
+311 LWGALNSAIPVAWS
-325 AWITQGIAD
+325 AWITQGISD
-334 APESGG
+334 SPESGG

-361 LDYLSISATFI
+361 LDSLSIRATFM
-372 GSALLLATA
+372 GSALLLTA
-381 SLIVG
+381 ASMVVG
-386 NGTRLKPV
+386 NGSRLRPV
-394 MVSQSAGHDTQS
+394 TLDQ
-406 HQACPQ
+406 

>member
-1 MNITRL
+1 
-7 SSPPPVASNERW
+7 
-19 SAVVAMSLCVALL
+19 MSLCVALL

-56 AGLAISISGLFAV
+56 AGLAIAISGLFAV

-92 AVMLASLIVIA
+92 VVMLTSLIVIA
-103 LSPNFAV
+103 LSPNFTV

-132 MMRLVASHSVPK
+132 IMRLVSSQSVPK
-144 ALGIM
+144 ALGIL

-166 LGGMIGWRGVFW
+166 LGGLIGWRGVFW
-178 LLVPLVIVNLL
+178 LLVPLVVINLL
-189 WMALSLPAMRPQ
+189 WMVLCLPSMHSQ
-201 ARPPSAFHLV
+201 ARPHSAFRLM
-211 RRPNVAFAIMGVM
+211 RRPNVSIAIMGVT

-238 PFLETRTQVNL
+238 PFLETRTQVDL

-263 FAGTTA
+263 FVGTTA

-289 AIITLAL
+289 GVITLAL
-296 LAVEHHFWSVTLMLI
+296 LAVEHHFWSVALMLI
-311 LWGSLNSAIPVAWS
+311 LWGALNSAIPVAWS
-325 AWITQGIAD
+325 AWITQGISD
-334 APESGG
+334 SPESGG

-361 LDYLSISATFI
+361 LDSLSIRATFM
-372 GSALLLATA
+372 GSALLLTA
-381 SLIVG
+381 ASMVVG
-386 NGTRLKPV
+386 NGSRLRPV
-394 MVSQSAGHDTQS
+394 TLDQ
-406 HQACPQ
+406 

>member
-1 MNITRL
+1 
-7 SSPPPVASNERW
+7 
-19 SAVVAMSLCVALL
+19 MSLCVALL

-56 AGLAISISGLFAV
+56 AGLAISISGLFAI
-69 PTSLLIAPLSHRLDR
+69 PTSLLIATLSHRLDR

-92 AVMLASLIVIA
+92 ALMLTSLVVIA

-110 LMVARALLGI
+110 LMMARALLGI

-132 MMRLVASHSVPK
+132 IMRLVSSQSVPK

-166 LGGMIGWRGVFW
+166 LGGLIGWRGVFW
-178 LLVPLVIVNLL
+178 LLVPLVVINLL
-189 WMALSLPAMRPQ
+189 WIALCLPSMRSQ
-201 ARPPSAFHLV
+201 ARPHSAFRLM
-211 RRPNVAFAIMGVM
+211 RRPNVAIAIMGVM

-238 PFLETRTQVNL
+238 PFLETRTQVDL

-269 VSMLLRRHLY
+269 VSLLLRRHLY
-279 RMLRWLPLVL
+279 RILRWLPLVL
-289 AIITLAL
+289 GVITLAL
-296 LAVEHHFWSVTLMLI
+296 LAVEHHFWSVALMLI
-311 LWGSLNSAIPVAWS
+311 LWGALNSAIPVAWS

-334 APESGG
+334 SPESGG

-361 LDYLSISATFI
+361 LDSLSISATFM
-372 GSALLLATA
+372 GSALLLAAA
-381 SLIVG
+381 SLVVG
-386 NGTRLKPV
+386 NGRRLRPA
-394 MVSQSAGHDTQS
+394 MPGQ
-406 HQACPQ
+406 

>member
-1 MNITRL
+1 MNATSL
-7 SSPPPVASNERW
+7 SSHTPAVVNEHW
-19 SAVVAMSLCVALL
+19 SAVAAMSLCVALL

-56 AGLAISISGLFAV
+56 AGLAIAISGLFAV

-92 AVMLASLIVIA
+92 VVMLTSLIVIA
-103 LSPNFAV
+103 LSPNFTV
-110 LMVARALLGI
+110 LMVACALLGI

-132 MMRLVASHSVPK
+132 IMRLVSSQSVPK
-144 ALGIM
+144 ALGIL

-166 LGGMIGWRGVFW
+166 LRGLIGWRGVFW
-178 LLVPLVIVNLL
+178 LLVPLVVINLL
-189 WMALSLPAMRPQ
+189 WMVLCLPSMHSQ
-201 ARPPSAFHLV
+201 ARPHSAFRLM
-211 RRPNVAFAIMGVM
+211 RRPNVVIAIIGVT

-238 PFLETRTQVNL
+238 PFLETRTQVDL

-263 FAGTTA
+263 FVGTTA

-289 AIITLAL
+289 GVITLAL
-296 LAVEHHFWSVTLMLI
+296 LAMEHHFWSVALMLI
-311 LWGSLNSAIPVAWS
+311 LWGALNSAIPVAWS
-325 AWITQGIAD
+325 AWITQGISD
-334 APESGG
+334 SPESGG

-361 LDYLSISATFI
+361 LDSLSIRATFM
-372 GSALLLATA
+372 GSALLLTA
-381 SLIVG
+381 ASMVVG
-386 NGTRLKPV
+386 NGSRLRPV
-394 MVSQSAGHDTQS
+394 TLDQ
-406 HQACPQ
+406 

>member
-1 MNITRL
+1 
-7 SSPPPVASNERW
+7 
-19 SAVVAMSLCVALL
+19 MSLCVALL

-56 AGLAISISGLFAV
+56 AGLAIAISGLFAV
-69 PTSLLIAPLSHRLDR
+69 TTSLLIAPLSHRLDR

-92 AVMLASLIVIA
+92 VVMLTSLIVIA
-103 LSPNFAV
+103 LSPNFTV

-132 MMRLVASHSVPK
+132 IMRLVSSQSVPK
-144 ALGIM
+144 ALGIL

-166 LGGMIGWRGVFW
+166 LGGLIGWRGVFW
-178 LLVPLVIVNLL
+178 LLVPLVVINLL
-189 WMALSLPAMRPQ
+189 WMVLCLPSMHSQ
-201 ARPPSAFHLV
+201 ARPHSAFHLM
-211 RRPNVAFAIMGVM
+211 RRPNVAIAIMGVT

-238 PFLETRTQVNL
+238 PFLETRTQVDL

-263 FAGTTA
+263 FVGTTA

-289 AIITLAL
+289 GVITLAL
-296 LAVEHHFWSVTLMLI
+296 LAVAHHFWGVALMLI
-311 LWGSLNSAIPVAWS
+311 LWGALNSAIPVAWS
-325 AWITQGIAD
+325 AWITQGISD
-334 APESGG
+334 SPESGG

-361 LDYLSISATFI
+361 LDSLSIRATFM
-372 GSALLLATA
+372 GSALLLTA
-381 SLIVG
+381 ASMVVG
-386 NGTRLKPV
+386 NGSRLRPV
-394 MVSQSAGHDTQS
+394 TLDQ
-406 HQACPQ
+406 